1 MCFIQGCKTIYGPFP
16 NKPCVFPFIYKDIS
30 YSQCTTKDHNVL
42 WCPTEVD
49 AYGKYISGKYGECNS
64 NCGTG
69 TLMYRKVASRSTSMT
84 QLLSHTFA
92 HLTGSS
98 FRLKAKP
105 LPNKKFL
112 GLRYN

>member
-1 MCFIQGCKTIYGPFP
+1 MYPFIQGCTTISGPNP

-49 AYGKYISGKYGECNS
+49 AYGKYTYKWGNCNS

-69 TLMYRKVASRSTSMT
+69 TFIYRKVAIRSMS
-84 QLLSHTFA
+84 LLIACIDRTH
-92 HLTGSS
+92 
-98 FRLKAKP
+98 
-105 LPNKKFL
+105 
-112 GLRYN
+112 